1 MNITASAPGKLV
13 LLGEYAVLE
22 GAPAISMAVNR
33 RAIARLRPRLGTRCE
48 VAAPDILAARVPF
61 VIGADGLPDWS
72 EAGDHAGSLG
82 LVDQVLRGL
91 ADEQLSPPS
100 GRGFSLELDTGE
112 FFDRVG
118 NERLKL
124 GLGSSAALT
133 VALAT
138 ALVAHAGRGA
148 AAANRRVWL
157 QRLLAL
163 HRKFQGGH
171 GSGVDVATSLIGGV
185 ISYQLTPDPNSGW
198 MNPIARDIVWPE
210 SIQRLYVW
218 SGRSASTPKL
228 LATLEAWRAM
238 HAAEYNALM
247 GHLTAIAEAAVA
259 NLAAN
264 DGAALIA
271 AAGAYAEG
279 LHALGSASGVRIFSD
294 EHLAIGALAREAGL
308 VYKPCGAGG
317 GDVGVVFAL
326 NDPERLAALG
336 ARLAA
341 AGFACVPLAV
351 DETGLKL
358 EFTEIDEA

>member
-22 GAPAISMAVNR
+22 GAPAIAMAVNR
-33 RAIARLRPRLGTRCE
+33 RASVRLEPRLGTKCE
-48 VAAPDILAARVPF
+48 VLAPDILAAGTPF
-61 VIGADGLPDWS
+61 AIDRHGLPHWQDAD
-72 EAGDHAGSLG
+72 AGRLD

-91 ADEQLSPPS
+91 AAEQLGPPA
-100 GRGFSLELDTGE
+100 GRGFRLQLDTHE
-112 FFDRVG
+112 FFDEPGAGEKR
-118 NERLKL
+118 KL

-138 ALVAHAGRGA
+138 AVVAHAGRGA

-185 ISYQLTPDPNSGW
+185 ISYQLTSGGLH
-198 MNPIARDIVWPE
+198 PIARDVAWPE
-210 SIQRLYVW
+210 PVLRLYVW

-228 LATLEAWRAM
+228 LAILDRWHRDNPAQYA
-238 HAAEYNALM
+238 ALM
-247 GHLTAIAEAAVA
+247 NELTVIAEAAVNA
-259 NLAAN
+259 LARA
-264 DGAALIA
+264 DGASLIEA
-271 AAGAYAEG
+271 AAAYADG
-279 LHALGSASGVRIFSD
+279 LRALGAASGVAIYSD
-294 EHLAIGALAREAGL
+294 EHVAIAALAAEAGL

-317 GDVGVVFAL
+317 GDIGVVLAL
-326 NDPERLAALG
+326 NDPERLEAL
-336 ARLAA
+336 RLRLRD
-341 AGFACVPLAV
+341 AGFLAVPLAV